1 MPYYQIK
8 TGAVITQTIDIQADS
23 IETAEQWAMEL
34 LKSQIDDYQQDA
46 LHGSNIQ
53 HNPISVVDFETLEAE
68 EFN

>member
-1 MPYYQIK
+1 MPRFSVK

-23 IETAEQWAMEL
+23 METAEQWAMEL

-68 EFN
+68 AWN

>member
-1 MPYYQIK
+1 MPSYEIK
-8 TGAVITQTIDIQADS
+8 TGAVITQTIDIDADCL
-23 IETAEQWAMEL
+23 ETAQQWAMEL
-34 LKSQIDDYQQDA
+34 LQSQIDDYQKDA

>member
-1 MPYYQIK
+1 MPRFSVK

-23 IETAEQWAMEL
+23 IETAQEWAMEL

-46 LHGSNIQ
+46 LHGSNVQ
-53 HNPISVVDFETLEAE
+53 HNPILVVDYETLEAE